1 MKDIKS
7 KKKAIVVAIEDT
19 QSYEEQERK
28 FLETIDSSDK
38 KLLEDLKHL
47 YEFEPN
53 NAIFREE
60 KNGNGL
66 IYIIDPLFSFSEE
79 DEIGF
84 EPLAFVLFSALET
97 AAEHGYKKIIFPT
110 LYGWDAALDKENTAE
125 VTLRYFQYYI
135 EKEGKPFDEII
146 IKLNN
151 RETFNAF
158 SKALEE
164 FGNLPIELKEVA
176 E

>member
-1 MKDIKS
+1 MLN
-7 KKKAIVVAIEDT
+7 KKNKGIATVIAIEDKIT
-19 QSYEEQERK
+19 DNEQESL
-28 FLETIDSSDK
+28 FLKVAGDDEQ
-38 KLLEDLKHL
+38 LLKELKYL

-110 LYGWDAALDKENTAE
+110 LDGWNSAFDKRNTAE
-125 VTLRYFQYYI
+125 CTLHYFQHYI
-135 EKEGKPFDEII
+135 EKEGKNIEEII

-151 RETFNAF
+151 RETFNTF
-158 SKALEE
+158 SKVLEKYE
-164 FGNLPIELKEVA
+164 NLPIKLEEVSQ
-176 E
+176 

>member
-1 MKDIKS
+1 MLKNNKEM
-7 KKKAIVVAIEDT
+7 ATVVAIEDKIT
-19 QSYEEQERK
+19 DNEQESL
-28 FLETIDSSDK
+28 FLKVAGDDEQ
-38 KLLEDLKHL
+38 LLKELKYL
-47 YEFEPN
+47 YEFEFN

-110 LYGWDAALDKENTAE
+110 LDGWNSALDKRNTAE
-125 VTLRYFQYYI
+125 CTLHYFQHYI
-135 EKEGKPFDEII
+135 EKKDHPFDEII

-151 RETFNAF
+151 CETFDVF
-158 SKALEE
+158 SKALEDFE
-164 FGNLPIELKEVA
+164 NLPIRLEEDRL
-176 E
+176 